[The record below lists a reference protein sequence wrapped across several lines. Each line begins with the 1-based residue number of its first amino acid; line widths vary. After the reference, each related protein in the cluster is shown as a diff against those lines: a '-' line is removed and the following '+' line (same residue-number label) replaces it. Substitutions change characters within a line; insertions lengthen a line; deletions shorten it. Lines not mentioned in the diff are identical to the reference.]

1 MKGNSAVVVGG
12 TSGVGLEVARLLAE
26 AGIGRLVLVGRNKA
40 VGEAAAARLRDTLR
54 GVEARFEQCDVTRQE
69 DCDRLFDSTPTD
81 ILAHTAGGNLAVELF
96 SSMEPERYQ
105 DVIDGHFL
113 SFVRCCHAA
122 RESLSKSKGKIVV
135 VASDA
140 GKVATPGEAM
150 VGAMKAA
157 TMMFVRTLAME
168 WKRDGIR
175 VNCVSPSIIDGTAS
189 FEQIMARH
197 DTRRIF
203 EKAVARAH
211 LGVPTAEDV
220 AKAVLFFCGDG
231 ADRISGQVLSVNGGI
246 TAA

>member
-1 MKGNSAVVVGG
+1 MKGHSAVVVGG
-12 TSGVGLEVARLLAE
+12 TSGVGLEVSRLLAE
-26 AGIGRLVLVGRNKA
+26 AGVSRLVLVGRKRA
-40 VGEAAAARLRDTLR
+40 VGEAAALALRATFR
-54 GVEARFEQCDVTRQE
+54 GIDARFEQCDVTRQDE
-69 DCDRLFDSTPTD
+69 CDRLFVSSPID
-81 ILAHTAGGNLAVELF
+81 ILVHTAGGNLAVDLF
-96 SSMEPERYQ
+96 SSMAPERYE

-122 RESLSKSKGKIVV
+122 RQGLVESGGKIVV

-175 VNCVSPSIIDGTAS
+175 VNCVSPSIIEGTAS
-189 FEQIMARH
+189 FDQIMAQ
-197 DTRRIF
+197 DKTRRIF
-203 EKAVARAH
+203 EKAVNRAH

-220 AKAVLFFCGDG
+220 AKAVLYFCGEG
-231 ADRISGQVLSVNGGI
+231 AERVTGQVLSVNGGI
-246 TAA
+246 SAA